1 MNALRK
7 RRLIWV
13 LILGVSVVLSACL
26 VLAALGQNMNLFF
39 SPSEIQ
45 GGHAK
50 LGQRIRVGG
59 MVEKGSLVRG
69 AELQLQFV
77 LSDFKHRVTIHYSGI
92 LPDLFKEGQ
101 GIVASG
107 RLIRPDLFLADEVL
121 AKHDENYMPPG
132 VKP

>member
-7 RRLIWV
+7 RRLIWI
-13 LILGVSVVLSACL
+13 LILSLSVVFSVFL
-26 VLAALGQNMNLFF
+26 VLAALGKNVNLFF
-39 SPSEIQ
+39 SPSEIYAGQ
-45 GGHAK
+45 AK

-69 AELQLQFV
+69 KELQIQFS
-77 LSDFKHRVTIHYSGI
+77 LSDFKHRLIIHYSGI

-107 RLIRPDLFLADEVL
+107 YLIRPDLFLADEVL

-132 VKP
+132 AKL